1 MFGEHHGRYVLIGQT
16 PVPESDLF
24 TWAEFVEQGPNRI
37 VRQDDLISLIGP
49 VFVSTVFLGLDHN
62 WGGGEPLLFETMIF
76 GGPLDG
82 EICLRYPTWD
92 RAESGHRRIRRM
104 ALRLRPW
111 ICLRILAADAAG
123 QARHAWNDLRKSIR
137 ELR

>member
-16 PVPESDLF
+16 PVPEPDLF
-24 TWAEFVEQGPNRI
+24 KWGEFIECDSNRI
-37 VRQDDLISLIGP
+37 VRQENLISLIGW
-49 VFVSTVFLGLDHN
+49 VRVSTVFLGIDHN
-62 WGGGEPLLFETMIF
+62 WGGGEPLLFETMVF

-92 RAESGHRRIRRM
+92 RAENGHHRIRRM

-111 ICLRILAADAAG
+111 TCLRILAAAAAK
-123 QARHAWNDLRKSIR
+123 QAGYAWEDLRRTIR
-137 ELR
+137 EV